1 MSFGIMDIIVLAIIL
16 ISTIIG
22 IKLGFIEKLFRLI
35 RKFAAF
41 IISFFLAKPASV
53 FLAKNST
60 IDDSISSKIVSWL
73 VEKNELFS
81 RTISPDNQ
89 VEVVEEA
96 LTALKLPNFMTSLL
110 KDKIVKLLPEVT
122 AETTVGNLFSE
133 PLTSLIMIIISFV
146 VLFIVSIII
155 IQILKKLFKALTK
168 NRIIGGIDRLLGAIL
183 GFVEGA
189 LIVIIIL
196 FGLSFVING
205 SFLPEASEWLIKD
218 MKLAEGEFG
227 IAKWLYEQ
235 HLFMKLFKLI
245 WK

>member
-1 MSFGIMDIIVLAIIL
+1 MDFGVMDIIVIAIIV

-41 IISFFLAKPASV
+41 VVSFFLAKPASV
-53 FLAKNST
+53 FLMKNTSLDDT
-60 IDDSISSKIVSWL
+60 ISGKIVTWL
-73 VEKNELFS
+73 VEKNALFAQ
-81 RTISPDNQ
+81 TISPETQDQ
-89 VEVVEEA
+89 VIEDA
-96 LTALKLPNFMTSLL
+96 LTALKIPNFLASPLR
-110 KDKIVKLLPEVT
+110 DKINELLPEVT
-122 AETTVGNLFSE
+122 AETTIGHLFSE
-133 PLTSLIMIIISFV
+133 PLTSLAMIIISFV
-146 VLFIVSIII
+146 VLFIASIIVI
-155 IQILKKLFKALTK
+155 FILKKMFKALTK
-168 NRIIGGIDRLLGAIL
+168 NSILGGLDRLLGAGL

-205 SFLPEASEWLIKD
+205 SFLPEVSEWLIKD
-218 MKLAEGEFG
+218 MRLSESSFS
-227 IAKWLYEQ
+227 ISKWIYEQ